1 MKINNMPD
9 KIWSGA
15 SYCTSGGLICG
26 GGFMQWVHAL
36 NWSNIAVIVGVV
48 MAIATY
54 LTSAYYQNRQTKA
67 YEKALDRGFIT
78 PPSKKD

>member
-1 MKINNMPD
+1 
-9 KIWSGA
+9 
-15 SYCTSGGLICG
+15 
-26 GGFMQWVHAL
+26 MQWVHAL